1 MEEIKAIV
9 IGLTGIAL
17 IGGGCYLAGARDGYA
32 KGWNDCSDMVQERLS
47 KVKEKIGVIRG
58 RYEEVKKE
66 YMEKMGYDAE

>member
-1 MEEIKAIV
+1 MKEIKVIA

-17 IGGGCYLAGARDGYA
+17 LSGGCYLVGTLDGYA
-32 KGWNDCSDMVQERLS
+32 KGWNDCSGMVQERLS
-47 KVKEKIGVIRG
+47 KVREKIGVIRG